1 MDPQEILVTAE
12 EVARDAGTLIRQH
25 FGKRHE
31 ITHKGKV
38 NLVTEADHAAEER
51 VVSRLRQVF
60 PTHNIL
66 AEEQGGAALDHPGP
80 LWVIDPLDGTNNFAH
95 NFPHVGLSLALLV
108 DGEPLIGVIYDPL
121 RDECFSARRGNGAT
135 RNDEPIHVTTT
146 DQLIHAL
153 LATGFPYDRWSAADN
168 NAAHLAHFLR
178 RSQGIRRAGAA
189 VLDLA
194 YVACGRLDGFWEL
207 RLHPWDVAAG
217 ILIVEEAGGQV
228 TDLDGGPSRLEEGN
242 VVASNGQIHAA
253 MLRVLREGEE
263 APAPGPEEV

>member
-1 MDPQEILVTAE
+1 MAE
-12 EVARDAGTLIRQH
+12 EIARDAGALIRQY

-38 NLVTEADHAAEER
+38 NLVTEADHATEEQIVR
-51 VVSRLRQVF
+51 RLRELF

-66 AEEQGGAALDHPGP
+66 AEEQGGVTLDHPGP
-80 LWVIDPLDGTNNFAH
+80 LWVIDPIDGTNNFAH

-108 DGEPLIGVIYDPL
+108 EGEPLIGVIYDPL
-121 RDECFSARRGNGAT
+121 RDECFTARRGNGAMCNGT
-135 RNDEPIHVTTT
+135 PIHVTAT

-153 LATGFPYDRWSAADN
+153 LATGFPYDRWSAAEN
-168 NAAHLAHFLR
+168 NAEHVAHFLR
-178 RSQGIRRAGAA
+178 RCQGIRRAGAA

-207 RLHPWDVAAG
+207 RLHPWDIAAG

-228 TDLDGGPSRLEEGN
+228 TDLDGGPPNLRDGN
-242 VVASNGQIHAA
+242 VVVSNGQIHAA
-253 MLRVLREGEE
+253 MLRVLQEGAS
-263 APAPGPEEV
+263 APAPESEDI